1 MTVIGQVSGTRGSEQ
16 MKLHMKLAICAAIT
30 AAGMIGPP
38 AAAVAQ
44 TPPACTS
51 DDFGRLVADD
61 WRLFSNVGDC
71 TNYVATG
78 GTTSLASGREA
89 GDPGRI
95 SVLWV
100 AEVGCA
106 DQANALLAD
115 RYGPANMSIP
125 VAPNGMGPAT
135 HVIGHY
141 SVMPVTTRADWE
153 SILTPYLQSECVTMY
168 WTDGVGA
175 TQVFYDIGLLP
186 LWWFAASEDD

>member
-1 MTVIGQVSGTRGSEQ
+1 
-16 MKLHMKLAICAAIT
+16 MKLHMKLAIS
-30 AAGMIGPP
+30 
-38 AAAVAQ
+38 VAQ

-51 DDFGRLVADD
+51 DDFSRLVADD

-78 GTTSLASGREA
+78 GTTSLASGEA
-89 GDPGRI
+89 FNPGRI

-115 RYGPANMSIP
+115 RYGPESMSIP

-135 HVIGHY
+135 PVIGHF
-141 SVMPVTTRADWE
+141 SSMPVEYRSDWE
-153 SILTPYLQSECVTMY
+153 SRLTPYLQSECVTMY

-175 TQVFYDIGLLP
+175 EQVFYDIGLLP
-186 LWWFAASEDD
+186 LWWFAAPEE